1 MRKIIVSEFVSVDG
15 VFEDPGGSENFTNS
29 GWQRPFMSDEG
40 GAYKF
45 EELKNTGAILLGRV
59 TYDGFAEA
67 WPKMKNTGQFGELMN
82 SLPKHV
88 VSTTLQ
94 KADWNNSHII
104 NDNFAEEIN
113 KLKNEDGK
121 DILVYGSGQLT
132 RFLLKE
138 NLVDILVL
146 MVHPIILGEGKKL
159 LDSAAKKQLKLLDIK
174 KFQNGTF
181 VLEYS
186 PLS

>member
-29 GWQRPFMSDEG
+29 GWQRPFMS
-40 GAYKF
+40 
-45 EELKNTGAILLGRV
+45 
-59 TYDGFAEA
+59 
-67 WPKMKNTGQFGELMN
+67 
-82 SLPKHV
+82 
-88 VSTTLQ
+88 
-94 KADWNNSHII
+94 
-104 NDNFAEEIN
+104 